1 MFVWLHPGENK
12 TLNHKLSLLPP
23 PLSNILSWMLIVSF
37 QTHQLQYRQGRIQEN
52 RVYHCKSGND
62 IIRSLIEMFKFS
74 DLTFAPRRLCNPK
87 LLKVSSFH
95 AVKTWEPELS
105 KYFFQSENSG
115 TLLISNSTVYIGD
128 GTVPSK
134 KMQRYP
140 AFPECLRKYLSKL
153 WVYIWLENINSV
165 KSVKCKLK

>member
-1 MFVWLHPGENK
+1 M
-12 TLNHKLSLLPP
+12 TLSGGKQDLEPQVVTPP
-23 PLSNILSWMLIVSF
+23 PVQHIVLNVNCFISNIPI
-37 QTHQLQYRQGRIQEN
+37 LQYRQGRIQEN
-52 RVYHCKSGND
+52 RVYHCESGND
-62 IIRSLIEMFKFS
+62 IIRSLIEMFKFT

-115 TLLISNSTVYIGD
+115 TLLISNSTVYFGD

-153 WVYIWLENINSV
+153 WVWVYIWLKNINSV
-165 KSVKCKLK
+165 KSVKYKLK